1 MLSKYLK
8 LLILAMMVV
17 IFFACAH
24 QEPLQLPP
32 SVLPEEDQKGGWHN
46 Y

>member
-1 MLSKYLK
+1 MPSKHLK
-8 LLILAMMVV
+8 FWLLFLAAL

-32 SVLPEEDQKGGWHN
+32 SIVGDNPDSGWKS